1 MTPGQCRAARA
12 LIGISRADLGQA
24 ASVPVA
30 VLMDFE
36 EGARLPQ
43 EAHLDAIAY
52 RKAGILAWTQSSK
65 LRTT

>member
-1 MTPGQCRAARA
+1 MTPAQCRAARA
-12 LIGISRADLGQA
+12 LIAMSQADLGQA
-24 ASVPVA
+24 AIFPAA

-36 EGARLPQ
+36 

>member
-1 MTPGQCRAARA
+1 MTPAQCRAARP
-12 LIGISRADLGQA
+12 LIGMSRADLGQA
-24 ASVPVA
+24 AIVPVA
-30 VLMDFE
+30 VLMFE